1 MATKQETQA
10 KASLSTSR
18 KWVFTLLTLLIPVF
32 LFVSLELGLRW
43 GGYGGDLRLFQKFDG
58 YGGGELYVPNPNF
71 AARYFVNVRLVP
83 TPSRDGFLV
92 EKPENGLRLFVMGES
107 TTAGYPYGFNGMF
120 SRVVKD
126 ALSDVLPG
134 DSVEVVNIATSA
146 VNSYTIFDQVDEI
159 LEHQPDGI
167 LLYLG
172 HNEFYGA
179 LGVASSESLGAFP
192 GFVRFYLQLQRLR
205 TFLLL
210 REGIGKLAALFADG
224 EQSGTLMQRVVREQS
239 IALDS
244 DLYKMGR
251 NQFESNL
258 EVILGKFK
266 EAGVPVF
273 IASVTS
279 NIRDQEPF
287 VSIDSE
293 LYPPAQVVFDQAEQ
307 LLAQGDTTAA
317 RTSFQLAR
325 DLDALRFRAT
335 DDFNKLIKEM
345 AERHQA
351 RYVPVAE
358 AFEAASPGGLV
369 GKNLMLEHL
378 HPNDTGY
385 HLMGKT
391 FYEAIVED
399 GFFGRQAQPYRLQPW
414 EVYNERMVLSEFDQ
428 RSVWHRLQVL
438 MQSWPFVKEQTYD
451 YRSDYQVKD
460 KIDSTAYA
468 FVNGTLNWEKS
479 KVELG
484 EWYEKQGRM
493 EEAILEYRGLLRDQP
508 HNDTP
513 RLYIARILLDQG
525 DYQQAYP
532 LLKRAY
538 EISPSAYGTKML
550 GALEVDRNNLDEGIR
565 LLEQSVSLKS
575 DDPQTLFNLSGAY
588 ALKGDFT
595 KAIEFAEKTRQISPT
610 FPGLAAW
617 MQQLDRVR

>member
-1 MATKQETQA
+1 MS
-10 KASLSTSR
+10 ASK
-18 KWVFTLLTLLIPVF
+18 KWVFSALALSIPVL
-32 LFVSLELGLRW
+32 LFAALEIGLRW

-58 YGGGELYVPNPNF
+58 YGGGALNVPNPNF
-71 AARYFVNVRLVP
+71 AARYFVNVRLIP
-83 TPSRDGFLV
+83 TPSRDSFLL
-92 EKPENGLRLFVMGES
+92 EKPKNGLRLFVMGES

-126 ALSDVLPG
+126 VLSDVLPN

-146 VNSYTIFDQVDEI
+146 VNSYTIFDQVDEV
-159 LEHQPDGI
+159 LEQQPDGV

-210 REGIGKLAALFADG
+210 REGIGKLAALFADE

-251 NQFESNL
+251 KQFESNL
-258 EVILGKFK
+258 EVILGKFQK
-266 EAGVPVF
+266 AGVPVF

-279 NIRDQEPF
+279 NIRDQAPF
-287 VSIDSE
+287 ASIDSE
-293 LYPPAQVVFDQAEQ
+293 LYPPAQVVYDQAQ
-307 LLAQGDTTAA
+307 SLLAQGDTSAA
-317 RTSFQLAR
+317 RSSFKLAR

-335 DDFNKLIKEM
+335 DDFNLLIKEM
-345 AERHQA
+345 AERHKA

-369 GKNLMLEHL
+369 GSNLMLEHL

-391 FYEAIVED
+391 FFEAIAQD
-399 GFFGRQAQPYRLQPW
+399 GFFGRQAQVYRLRAW
-414 EVYNERMVLSEFDQ
+414 ENYKERMVLSEFDQ

-438 MQSWPFVKEQTYD
+438 MQSWPFVKEQTTD
-451 YRSDYQVKD
+451 YRSSYQIQD

-479 KVELG
+479 KVSLG
-484 EWYEKQGRM
+484 EWYEQQGRLD
-493 EEAILEYRGLLRDQP
+493 EAILEYRGLLRDQP

-513 RLYIARILLDQG
+513 RLFIARILLDQG

-565 LLEQSVSLKS
+565 LLEQSVALKS

-588 ALKGDFT
+588 ALKGDMN
-595 KAIEFAEKTRQISPT
+595 KAIEFASRTRQISPN
-610 FPGLAAW
+610 FPGLNAW
-617 MQQLDRVR
+617 MQQLERVR